1 MRLDE
6 DAAWEKLRGAD
17 HGVLGT
23 VHIDRGVDLV
33 PVVYA
38 VDDDLAVFIP
48 VDRVKAK
55 STTRLQRLE
64 NLWADARCTL
74 LVEYYDQVDWTQ
86 LWWVRLSGPGREA
99 TVDDVEAFR
108 PLLATRYRQ
117 YADPLAVVGGL
128 VIEGGSI
135 TGWTAG

>member
-1 MRLDE
+1 MRLDD
-6 DAAWEKLRGAD
+6 DAAWDKLRGAD

-38 VDDDLAVFIP
+38 VDDDRRVFVP

-86 LWWVRLSGPGREA
+86 LWWVRLSGTGREA
-99 TVDDVEAFR
+99 TVDDVAAFR

-128 VIEGGSI
+128 VIDEGEVS
-135 TGWTAG
+135 GWAAR